1 MRSLVV
7 ALAVCTMFLSALA
20 GRAQAVGFDVVGKE
34 DCKCSPLVA
43 RGIVPD
49 TLNKLKEAF
58 VFPSL
63 FVVVERMAGEI
74 KAIVSQFG
82 VKPMA
87 ALEPP
92 LPTPSLEKKTEA
104 KEKPIEIK
112 PLKEKSKEKK
122 KKTAK
127 KKSTSKKR
135 RIKQPPR
142 AM

>member
-7 ALAVCTMFLSALA
+7 AVTVCIMIAGALA
-20 GRAQAVGFDVVGKE
+20 QRSEAVGFEVVGKE

-43 RGIVPD
+43 RGIIPD

-63 FVVVERMAGEI
+63 FVVVERVAGEI
-74 KAIVSQFG
+74 KAITSQFG
-82 VKPMA
+82 AKPMA
-87 ALEPP
+87 AVEPSIP
-92 LPTPSLEKKTEA
+92 PPALEKKTEP
-104 KEKPIEIK
+104 KEKPVEMK
-112 PLKEKSKEKK
+112 PVKEKK
-122 KKTAK
+122 AKSAK
-127 KKSTSKKR
+127 KKPSKAR

>member
-1 MRSLVV
+1 MRSLIV

-20 GRAQAVGFDVVGKE
+20 GRAQAVGFNVVGKE

-49 TLNKLKEAF
+49 TLNNLKEAF

-87 ALEPP
+87 AVEPP
-92 LPTPSLEKKTEA
+92 IAAPSVEKKTEV
-104 KEKPIEIK
+104 KEEPIELK
-112 PLKEKSKEKK
+112 PLKEKHKK
-122 KKTAK
+122 KKKSAK
-127 KKSTSKKR
+127 KKPAGKKG